1 MPFVS
6 DSAGDSAAG
15 RTDRGRI
22 IDGRAL
28 SERLR
33 AKIAARVE
41 KLSASGVR
49 VRLDAVLVEDENQ
62 AATVYAQSQG
72 RACEQVGIAYHL
84 HGIDAG
90 ATYDDV
96 AGRVLLLSSDPQVTA
111 IMVHLPLPEGVD
123 SYEVQQRIAPL
134 KDVEGVNPANIG
146 NVIYGR
152 DSLAP
157 CTALAALTMI
167 ESTGIDLKGVRVC
180 VVGASNIVGKPLAAL
195 LMQREATVL
204 SCNKHTPEIESLT
217 READVLV
224 AAAGAPGLV
233 TPPMVK
239 DGAIVVDVGTTRVKQ
254 PDGSTKLT
262 GDVDFERVREKASWI
277 TPVPGGVG
285 PVTVAVLL
293 QNVVRAAKRAA
304 AVIADPAG

>member
-1 MPFVS
+1 VS
-6 DSAGDSAAG
+6 SSAGDSATG

-22 IDGRAL
+22 LDGRAL
-28 SERLR
+28 SKRLR
-33 AKIAARVE
+33 AKIAERVE
-41 KLSASGVR
+41 KLSSAGVR

-84 HGIDAG
+84 HEIDAG

-123 SYEVQQRIAPL
+123 SYEVQHRIAPR

-157 CTALAALTMI
+157 CTALAALTLL
-167 ESTGIDLKGVRVC
+167 ESTGIDLRGVRVC

-195 LMQREATVL
+195 LMQREATVV
-204 SCNKHTPEIESLT
+204 SCNKHTAEIESLT

-224 AAAGAPGLV
+224 AAAGVPGLV

-239 DGAIVVDVGTTRVKQ
+239 DGAIVVDVGTTRVEQ

-262 GDVDFERVREKASWI
+262 GDVDFEHVREKASWI

-293 QNVVRAAKRAA
+293 QNVVRAAERAA